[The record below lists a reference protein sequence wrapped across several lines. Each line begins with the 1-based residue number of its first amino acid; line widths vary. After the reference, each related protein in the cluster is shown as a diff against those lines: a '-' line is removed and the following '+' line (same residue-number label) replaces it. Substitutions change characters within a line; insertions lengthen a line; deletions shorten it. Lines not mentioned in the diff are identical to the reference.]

1 MKYHPALYLQ
11 MFCRA
16 LHDSS
21 QVQLLDKLLLS
32 GAALMV
38 PAKSAAYPNS
48 SFYLVSFRE
57 FITF

>member
-38 PAKSAAYPNS
+38 PAKSTAYPNS
-48 SFYLVSFRE
+48 SIYLVSFRE